1 MATENSRQAYEAPTV
16 TDFGDIDD
24 VTKGPLAISL
34 DDGVLGAKV
43 IDPVVVSPVG

>member
-1 MATENSRQAYEAPTV
+1 MASDKNRQSYEAPKV
-16 TDFGDIDD
+16 TDYGDIDD